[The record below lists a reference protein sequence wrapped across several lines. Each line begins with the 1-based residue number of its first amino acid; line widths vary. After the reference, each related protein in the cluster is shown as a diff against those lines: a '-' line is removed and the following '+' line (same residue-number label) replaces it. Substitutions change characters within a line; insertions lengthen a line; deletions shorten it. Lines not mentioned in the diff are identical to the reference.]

1 MATLPR
7 VADRLVTVLA
17 DRVVF
22 RARAFVERVGRVGRR
37 QQHGAVRVAYAS
49 AATASVHFVLSRAR
63 PRRRP
68 RQFLFRRPRA
78 RYTLRSLG
86 GEKSTRMVLM
96 RPTRKNVP
104 LRFDAGMLYGLI
116 REERSRNSNWEPRLD
131 EDKCPDLY
139 YGVFYGSHAG
149 KMACKYEVHSGAK
162 VLSRAAAPADR
173 RRPARF
179 FSPEPPF
186 FESTTRLRSAVPGDH
201 NLRHPRQ
208 RPPRS
213 DRRRAVPARPKRPTS
228 GSERERAGS
237 ARARAS
243 TGEAPDLRRELL
255 ERKNAAKGGAA
266 PASDPTRDTFL
277 RFSRSI
283 IDRP

>member
-37 QQHGAVRVAYAS
+37 QQHGAVRVAHAS
-49 AATASVHFVLSRAR
+49 AATASVDFVLSRAR

-116 REERSRNSNWEPRLD
+116 REERRRNKCGSEPRLD

-179 FSPEPPF
+179 FSPEPPY
-186 FESTTRLRSAVPGDH
+186 FESTTRLRSAVPGDRDRR
-201 NLRHPRQ
+201 RHPRQ

-213 DRRRAVPARPKRPTS
+213 DRRRAVPARPRRPTS
-228 GSERERAGS
+228 ASESEPGP
-237 ARARAS
+237 RARAPRRARHPIS
-243 TGEAPDLRRELL
+243 VGSSSSERTRPRAARLRR
-255 ERKNAAKGGAA
+255 
-266 PASDPTRDTFL
+266 PTRRATHF
-277 RFSRSI
+277 
-283 IDRP
+283 